1 MAILKTIF
9 AVTFT
14 FGVVTSA
21 SMKKPSRVDRWTS
34 ISRSLMIWWKGCRHE

>member
-9 AVTFT
+9 AVAST

-21 SMKKPSRVDRWTS
+21 SMENTSRVDRWAS
-34 ISRSLMIWWKGCRHE
+34 ISRSLTIWWKGCRHE